1 MTRIP
6 LTLYNSLSR
15 QLETFQPIDP
25 TDVGLYTC
33 GPTVYNYQHIG
44 NMRA

>member
-6 LTLYNSLSR
+6 LTLYNSLTR

-25 TDVGLYTC
+25 TDVGL
-33 GPTVYNYQHIG
+33 HL
-44 NMRA
+44 RADRL